1 MSTPEV
7 AASPLLGQPRLTD
20 EDLARSR
27 DRSRVHHARRHS
39 KRWRLLWLLVGPG
52 ILAMLGENDG
62 PSMIAYAADG
72 AQYGLGFFVPFIPIL
87 FAMAYVCQEM
97 CMRVGAVTHRG
108 YGELVLQRYGR
119 VWGWFG
125 AGDLTLTN
133 LVTLVAEFVAIR
145 VGLAYFHLGA
155 GVAVALGLALVAFTL
170 SGGRYWRWE
179 RIVLGLALFN
189 GLFLVAAILVKPHFG
204 AVAGSFDFSPFP
216 GGSFN
221 TLLLLLASTIGATVT
236 PWMIFFQQSAS
247 ADKGMT
253 PRDVKHGRYDTAA
266 GAVLAAIFGVG
277 ALIAGAALLTHGG
290 SGIQG
295 FAGAGFPEALS
306 HVAGGAVGTVFALGL
321 IEAGAVA
328 ILTISAST
336 AYAAGECVGVSH
348 SFNSSPRNAGVFYAA
363 NAGVALLGGGG
374 HPDSGCPSAL
384 DRAERERARH
394 RAAACEPRLHGDA
407 RQRQGA
413 DGRLGE
419 QALDERDRDCRD
431 RVRRTLRSRLR
442 HRLLPASDPSGRLM
456 RAGAPTASDAQPAL
470 PGNGAR
476 GARPSPDIQEQ
487 NLQRQERFEDE
498 LIMHLER
505 DQFVAETSRPVPSAV
520 LSTRVKTGLWALR
533 VFVVFVSLMVIYTFV
548 DQLH

>member
-1 MSTPEV
+1 LSSPEIT
-7 AASPLLGQPRLTD
+7 ASPSPLLRQPQLTD
-20 EDLARSR
+20 EDTARSY
-27 DRSRVHHARRHS
+27 DRSRVHHARRHR
-39 KRWRLLWLLVGPG
+39 KRWHLMWLLVGPG

-62 PSMIAYAADG
+62 PSMIAYASDG

-155 GVAVALGLALVAFTL
+155 GVAVVLGLALVVFTL

-179 RIVLGLALFN
+179 RIVLGLAAFN
-189 GLFLVAAILVKPHFG
+189 GLFLLAAILVKPDVG
-204 AVAGSFDFSPFP
+204 AVASSFDFTPFP
-216 GGSFN
+216 GGGFN

-253 PRDVKHGRYDTAA
+253 PSDVRHGRYDTAL

-277 ALIAGAALLTHGG
+277 ALVAGAALLTHNG

-295 FAGAGFPEALS
+295 FAPNAGFPQALK
-306 HVAGGAVGTVFALGL
+306 HVAGSAAGTVFALGL

-336 AYAAGECVGVSH
+336 AYAAGECIGASH
-348 SFNSSPRNAGVFYAA
+348 SFNSSPRGAAVFYAA
-363 NAGVALLGGGG
+363 NIGVALLAAVVILIPGA
-374 HPDSGCPSAL
+374 PLLSIAL
-384 DRAERERARH
+384 NANVLAT
-394 RAAACEPRLHGDA
+394 
-407 RQRQGA
+407 
-413 DGRLGE
+413 
-419 QALDERDRDCRD
+419 
-431 RVRRTLRSRLR
+431 V
-442 HRLLPASDPSGRLM
+442 LLP
-456 RAGAPTASDAQPAL
+456 
-470 PGNGAR
+470 
-476 GARPSPDIQEQ
+476 
-487 NLQRQERFEDE
+487 
-498 LIMHLER
+498 
-505 DQFVAETSRPVPSAV
+505 
-520 LSTRVKTGLWALR
+520 
-533 VFVVFVSLMVIYTFV
+533 VSLVLMLMLANDKGLMGTWANKRSTNAIGIAVIAFV
-548 DQLH
+548 GVCGAAYGIDSFLQSVHLIGS

>member
-1 MSTPEV
+1 LSTPQA
-7 AASPLLGQPRLTD
+7 AASPLLRQPLLTD
-20 EDLARSR
+20 EDRARSH
-27 DRSRVHHARRHS
+27 DRSRVQHARRDRR
-39 KRWRLLWLLVGPG
+39 RWRLLWLLVGPG

-62 PSMIAYAADG
+62 PSMIAYASDG

-155 GVAVALGLALVAFTL
+155 GVAVVLGLALVVFTL

-189 GLFLVAAILVKPHFG
+189 GLFLVAAILVKPHVG
-204 AVAGSFDFSPFP
+204 ALAGSFDFTPLP

-253 PRDVKHGRYDTAA
+253 PADVSHGRYDTAA
-266 GAVLAAIFGVG
+266 GAVIAAVCGIG
-277 ALIAGAALLTHGG
+277 ALVAGAALLAHHG
-290 SGIQG
+290 SGIEG
-295 FAGAGFPEALS
+295 FAGAGFPAALKR
-306 HVAGGAVGTVFALGL
+306 VAGPAAGTVFALGL

-348 SFNSSPRNAGVFYAA
+348 SFNSSPRNAAVFYTA
-363 NAGVALLGGGG
+363 NIGVAVLAATVILIPGAPLL
-374 HPDSGCPSAL
+374 SIAL
-384 DRAERERARH
+384 NANVLAT
-394 RAAACEPRLHGDA
+394 
-407 RQRQGA
+407 
-413 DGRLGE
+413 
-419 QALDERDRDCRD
+419 
-431 RVRRTLRSRLR
+431 V
-442 HRLLPASDPSGRLM
+442 LLP
-456 RAGAPTASDAQPAL
+456 
-470 PGNGAR
+470 
-476 GARPSPDIQEQ
+476 
-487 NLQRQERFEDE
+487 
-498 LIMHLER
+498 
-505 DQFVAETSRPVPSAV
+505 
-520 LSTRVKTGLWALR
+520 
-533 VFVVFVSLMVIYTFV
+533 VSLVLMVMLANDTELMGRWANRRSTNVVGIAVIAFV
-548 DQLH
+548 GLCGAAYGIDSFLQAVHAIGS

>member
-1 MSTPEV
+1 LSTREIT
-7 AASPLLGQPRLTD
+7 ASPLLHQPLPTD
-20 EDLARSR
+20 EDLVRSH
-27 DRSRVHHARRHS
+27 DRSRVHHARRH
-39 KRWRLLWLLVGPG
+39 RRHWHLMWLLVGPG

-62 PSMIAYAADG
+62 PSMIAYASDG

-145 VGLAYFHLGA
+145 VGLAYFHLGS
-155 GVAVALGLALVAFTL
+155 GVAVALGLALVVFTL

-189 GLFLVAAILVKPHFG
+189 GLFLLAAILVKPHIG
-204 AVAGSFDFSPFP
+204 AVASSFAFTPFP

-253 PRDVKHGRYDTAA
+253 PSDVRHGRYDTAV
-266 GAVLAAIFGVG
+266 GAVLAAVFGIG
-277 ALIAGAALLTHGG
+277 ALVAGAALLAHDG

-295 FAGAGFPEALS
+295 FAGAGFPEALK
-306 HVAGGAVGTVFALGL
+306 HVAGAGAGTVFALGL
-321 IEAGAVA
+321 VEAGAVA

-348 SFNSSPRNAGVFYAA
+348 SFNSSPRGAAVFYAA
-363 NAGVALLGGGG
+363 NVGVALL
-374 HPDSGCPSAL
+374 
-384 DRAERERARH
+384 
-394 RAAACEPRLHGDA
+394 AAAVILIP
-407 RQRQGA
+407 GA
-413 DGRLGE
+413 PLLSI
-419 QALDERDRDCRD
+419 ALNAN
-431 RVRRTLRSRLR
+431 VLATV
-442 HRLLPASDPSGRLM
+442 LLP
-456 RAGAPTASDAQPAL
+456 
-470 PGNGAR
+470 
-476 GARPSPDIQEQ
+476 
-487 NLQRQERFEDE
+487 
-498 LIMHLER
+498 
-505 DQFVAETSRPVPSAV
+505 
-520 LSTRVKTGLWALR
+520 
-533 VFVVFVSLMVIYTFV
+533 VSLVLMVMLANDRGLMGPWVNRRSTNAIGITVIAFV
-548 DQLH
+548 GLCGAAYGIDSFLQAIHLIGS